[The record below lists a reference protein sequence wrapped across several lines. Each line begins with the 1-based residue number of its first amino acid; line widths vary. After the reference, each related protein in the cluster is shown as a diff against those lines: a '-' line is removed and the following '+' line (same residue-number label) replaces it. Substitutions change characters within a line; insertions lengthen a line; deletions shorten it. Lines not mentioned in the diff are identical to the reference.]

1 VADVIVR
8 GGTVVETSGVR
19 VADVRLDGDRIA
31 EVGPELSGA
40 AGEVDAR
47 GLLVMPGLVDV
58 HVHFNEPGRTDWE
71 GGRTGSHALAAGGG
85 TTFIDMPLN
94 STPCVLTARDCDL
107 KRDALEA
114 VSVADFG
121 LWGGLVPGH
130 IDDMPAMVDRGVV
143 GFKAFMCD
151 SGLPEFPRADDRT
164 LRAGMTMAQRLG
176 VPIAVHA
183 EDDAMVREAATGV
196 SGRDARAFLE
206 SRPLAAELAA
216 ISRALELAGETGA
229 ALHIVHMSSGEGA
242 SLAAEARARGIDVS
256 IETCPHYLAF
266 VDADLEGLGV
276 VGKCAPPLRS
286 LAQQGA
292 LWAALID
299 GHLDIV
305 GSDHSPAPPSLKIA
319 GDFRGSWGGIAGV
332 QSTLSVMLERG
343 AHARG
348 VPLERIA
355 SLLAGAPARRFGIP
369 RKGAIAP
376 GYDADLVLVDL
387 EAATTLTAGL
397 LLQRHRMSPYI
408 GRSFRGVVTR
418 TIRRGETIFANGR
431 VTAAGGGR
439 MIRPEPGKGV
449 SWRM

>member
-1 VADVIVR
+1 M
-8 GGTVVETSGVR
+8 
-19 VADVRLDGDRIA
+19 ADVRLSGDRIA
-31 EVGPELSGA
+31 EVGPELPGA
-40 AGEVDAR
+40 ADEIDAR
-47 GLLVMPGLVDV
+47 GVLVMPGLIDA
-58 HVHFNEPGRTDWE
+58 HVHFNEPGRTEWE
-71 GGRTGSHALAAGGG
+71 GGRSGSDALAAGGG
-85 TTFIDMPLN
+85 TTFVDMPLN

-114 VSVADFG
+114 ASVADFG

-130 IDDMPAMVDRGVV
+130 VDDMPAMVDRGVV

-151 SGLPEFPRADDRT
+151 SGLPEFPRADDQT
-164 LRAGMTMAQRLG
+164 LRAGMSMAQRLG
-176 VPIAVHA
+176 VPVAVHA
-183 EDDAMVREAATGV
+183 EDDAIVREAATRV
-196 SGRDARAFLE
+196 SGSDARAFLE

-216 ISRALELAGETGA
+216 ITRALELAGETGA
-229 ALHIVHMSSGEGA
+229 ALHIVHVSSGEGVA
-242 SLAAEARARGIDVS
+242 LAAEARARGIDVS
-256 IETCPHYLAF
+256 IETCPHYLTF

-276 VGKCAPPLRS
+276 VAKCAPPFRS
-286 LAQQGA
+286 AVQQDA

-305 GSDHSPAPPSLKIA
+305 GSDHSPAPPALKIA

-332 QSTLSVMLERG
+332 QSTLSVLLEAG

-348 VPLERIA
+348 VPLGRIA
-355 SLLAGAPARRFGIP
+355 SLVAGAPARRFRIP

-376 GYDADLVLVDL
+376 GYDADLVFVDF
-387 EAATTLTAGL
+387 EASRTLTAGQ
-397 LLQRHRMSPYI
+397 LLQRHRLSPYI

-418 TIRRGETIFANGR
+418 TIRRGETIFADGR